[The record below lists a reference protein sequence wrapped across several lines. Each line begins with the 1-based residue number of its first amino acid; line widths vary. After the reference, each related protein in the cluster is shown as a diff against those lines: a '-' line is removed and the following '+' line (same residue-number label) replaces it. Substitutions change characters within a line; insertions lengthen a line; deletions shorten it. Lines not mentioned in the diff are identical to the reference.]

1 MATPRTTPGR
11 SRPPHSPRQSPEER
25 TALDLALYRN
35 LWRIRTFERAVS
47 SLHRQNKILGGVYS
61 GEWQEALQVGFCQH
75 LIDED
80 VVLPLHRDLGVFL
93 LRGVDPGRLLAQLMA
108 KKDGLSGG
116 RDNFTHAGDL
126 ERGVLGSSSML
137 GATLPV
143 ACGVALRFQMLG
155 EARVAVAFF
164 GEGSTARGDF
174 HEALNFA
181 GIHKLPV
188 VFVCEN
194 NHYAYSTPQELE
206 MPVETVAER
215 AAAYGMRGTRV
226 NAQDLNRVLDV
237 AEKAIDRARQGE
249 GPSLIECL
257 TYRHHGHSE
266 HDPARYRPEDE
277 LAEWAGRDPI
287 ELFELYLEK
296 RGHDIEA
303 LTAEVQA
310 EAQAEI
316 DQAIA
321 FAEASPYPEGP
332 EALRHVV
339 YEGEP
344 LPESVT
350 REAAEH
356 AATAAAA
363 FATRVQAERGAP
375 GTTATTGDTTYPGT
389 SVPAEAPEI
398 AVEGSAVEGSS
409 DGSDAG
415 KTDATGKTDG
425 AGKAVAGPTEPAR
438 PTDTITYLDAIREAL
453 GEEME
458 RDPTV
463 FILGEDVAQL
473 GGAFGVTRGL
483 LDRFGSARVVDTPI
497 SESLILGASV
507 GAAVL
512 GLRPVSEMQFADFIS
527 CGFDQLVNTAATFC
541 YRHGGRARVPMVV
554 RLPAGARI
562 HGGLFHSQ
570 NPESFFLSTP
580 GLVIVAPATVEDAKG
595 LLKSAIRGNDPVL
608 FLEYKSLYRRLK
620 APRPAA
626 EVLTPIGKA
635 TIRRPGRDLT
645 IVTYGPAL
653 SLCLEAA
660 ATLAAEDRAE
670 AEVIDLRTLKPLDME
685 AIASSVERTSRVL
698 IVHEDRRFNG
708 LGAEIAARIAE
719 DLFHALD
726 APVKRVASADTHY
739 PYAPTLEDW
748 VLPDVPRVLAAA
760 RELLAY

>member
-1 MATPRTTPGR
+1 MTTPRTTPGR
-11 SRPPHSPRQSPEER
+11 TRPPRPDAGERQ
-25 TALDLALYRN
+25 ALDLALFRD

-61 GEWQEALQVGFCQH
+61 GEWQEALQVGFCHH
-75 LIDED
+75 LTPED
-80 VVLPLHRDLGVFL
+80 VVFPLHRDLGVFL
-93 LRGVDPGRLLAQLMA
+93 LRGVDPGKLLAQLMA
-108 KKDGLSGG
+108 KRDGLSGG
-116 RDNFTHAGDL
+116 RDNFTHSGDL
-126 ERGVLGSSSML
+126 GLGVLGASSML

-143 ACGVALRFQMLG
+143 ACGAGLRFKML
-155 EARVAVAFF
+155 EENRVAVTFF

-215 AAAYGMRGTRV
+215 AAAYGMKGTRV
-226 NAQDLNRVLDV
+226 NAQDLNRVLEE
-237 AEKAIDRARQGE
+237 AEKAITRAREGE
-249 GPSLIECL
+249 GPTLVECM
-257 TYRHHGHSE
+257 TYRHKGHSE
-266 HDPARYRPEDE
+266 HDPARYRPEEE

-287 ELFELYLEK
+287 ELFALYLEK
-296 RGHDIEA
+296 RGLDVPA

-310 EAQAEI
+310 AAQAEI
-316 DQAIA
+316 DQAVA
-321 FAEASPYPEGP
+321 FAEGSPYPDGP
-332 EALRHVV
+332 DALRHLV

-344 LPESVT
+344 LPECVT
-350 REAAEH
+350 SEPAEH
-356 AATAAAA
+356 AAAVAAA
-363 FATRVQAERGAP
+363 FAAGRA
-375 GTTATTGDTTYPGT
+375 
-389 SVPAEAPEI
+389 PAE
-398 AVEGSAVEGSS
+398 
-409 DGSDAG
+409 
-415 KTDATGKTDG
+415 
-425 AGKAVAGPTEPAR
+425 PAK
-438 PTDTITYLDAIREAL
+438 PPADTITYLDAINEAL
-453 GEEME
+453 FEEMT

-463 FILGEDVAQL
+463 FVLGEDVAEL

-483 LDRFGSARVVDTPI
+483 LDRFGPARVIDTPI
-497 SESLILGASV
+497 SESLIIGASA

-554 RLPAGARI
+554 RLPAGGRI

-595 LLKSAIRGNDPVL
+595 LLKSAIRGNDPVIY
-608 FLEYKSLYRRLK
+608 LEYKSLYRHLK
-620 APRPAA
+620 AARPGPDT
-626 EVLTPIGKA
+626 LTPIGEA
-635 TIRRPGRDLT
+635 AVRRPGNDLT

-653 SLCLEAA
+653 GFCMEAA
-660 ATLAAEDRAE
+660 EKLAAEDKAE
-670 AEVIDLRTLKPLDME
+670 AEVIDLRTLKPLDMA
-685 AIASSVERTSRVL
+685 AITRSVERTSRVL

-719 DLFHALD
+719 DLFHVLD

-739 PYAPTLEDW
+739 PYAPTMEDW
-748 VLPDVPRVLAAA
+748 ALPDTAKILEAA
-760 RELLAY
+760 RSLLAY

>member
-1 MATPRTTPGR
+1 MPTQRTTPGR
-11 SRPPHSPRQSPEER
+11 SRPPKVNVEER
-25 TALDLALYRN
+25 KALDIALFRS

-61 GEWQEALQVGFCQH
+61 GEWQEALQVGFCHH

-80 VVLPLHRDLGVFL
+80 VVFPLHRDLGVFL
-93 LRGVDPGRLLAQLMA
+93 LRGVDPGRLMAQLMG
-108 KKDGLSGG
+108 KKDGISGG

-126 ERGVLGSSSML
+126 EQGVLGASSML

-143 ACGVALRFQMLG
+143 ACGAALRFQMLS
-155 EARVAVAFF
+155 EPRIAVAFF

-181 GIHKLPV
+181 GIHQLPV

-215 AAAYGMRGTRV
+215 AAAYGMHGTRV
-226 NAQDLNRVLDV
+226 NAQDLNRVLEV
-237 AEKAIDRARQGE
+237 AEKAVARARSGE

-287 ELFELYLEK
+287 ELFALYLEK
-296 RGHDIEA
+296 RGLDVPA
-303 LTAEVQA
+303 LTAEAQA
-310 EAQAEI
+310 AAQAEI

-332 EALRHVV
+332 EAMRHIV

-350 REAAEH
+350 SEAAAH
-356 AATAAAA
+356 AADAAAA
-363 FATRVQAERGAP
+363 FAASRVEG
-375 GTTATTGDTTYPGT
+375 GSTTGRTTQTADTTFPGT
-389 SVPAEAPEI
+389 SASEE
-398 AVEGSAVEGSS
+398 
-409 DGSDAG
+409 
-415 KTDATGKTDG
+415 KKTDG
-425 AGKAVAGPTEPAR
+425 AAPAA
-438 PTDTITYLDAIREAL
+438 TITYLEAIREAL

-463 FILGEDVAQL
+463 FILGEDVAAL

-483 LDRFGSARVVDTPI
+483 LDRFGPARVIDTPI
-497 SESLILGASV
+497 SESLILGASA

-527 CGFDQLVNTAATFC
+527 CGFDQVVNTAATFC

-554 RLPAGARI
+554 RLPAGGRI

-608 FLEYKSLYRRLK
+608 YLEYKSLYRHLK
-620 APRPAA
+620 AERPGPDT
-626 EVLTPIGKA
+626 LTPIGEA
-635 TIRRPGRDLT
+635 AVRRPGKDLT

-653 SLCLEAA
+653 GLCMEAA
-660 ATLAAEDRAE
+660 TTLAAEDRAE
-670 AEVIDLRTLKPLDME
+670 AEVIDLRTLKPLDMA
-685 AIASSVERTSRVL
+685 AIASSVEHTSRVL

-719 DLFHALD
+719 DLFHVLD

-748 VLPDVPRVLAAA
+748 VMPDVPRILTAA
-760 RELLAY
+760 RSLLAY